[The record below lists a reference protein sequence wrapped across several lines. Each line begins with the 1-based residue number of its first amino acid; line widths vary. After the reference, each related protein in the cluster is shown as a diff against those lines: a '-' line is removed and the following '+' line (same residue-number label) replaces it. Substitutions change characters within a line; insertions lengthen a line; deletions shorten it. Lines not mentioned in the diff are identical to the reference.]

1 MNGYPCTVIGSTFDE
16 AFTVLWKLPGQM
28 KAHVLIRE
36 SLVSQHLFLPNRDTL
51 RKSSSHITA
60 PSPSFA
66 WDKPILRQH
75 SIRFFAQNERAHGCL
90 SNIPLESTSNGKTEH
105 VPHSDALRRKHL
117 HCRYRLDYIAASLSL
132 S

>member
-66 WDKPILRQH
+66 WDKPHPQTAQH
-75 SIRFFAQNERAHGCL
+75 PFLCPKRAGTRLSIQHPSGIHFQRE
-90 SNIPLESTSNGKTEH
+90 
-105 VPHSDALRRKHL
+105 V
-117 HCRYRLDYIAASLSL
+117 
-132 S
+132 